1 MSSLHVNLTLGHQAS
16 MPHMSTALDPQ
27 MRVFYQRNLDP
38 FDSSLSTT
46 DLLRAAGNLLGLVR
60 SSLSWAG
67 QFFSRQEL
75 TKPGSAKPKSG
86 KENRREEKK
95 EKEEGAKG
103 PDLRSAPVSDPEP
116 KTPPP
121 PTQGALDEERVRRTR
136 EKSRRTTDEAQ
147 ERIRRVRKNEPAEKP
162 AAFAGL
168 PRHYGI
174 RLALELSLGRSQRS
188 KDLGKE
194 GERPSQGEPR
204 PGAAVGAALPGVSF
218 RGSLNLHLPLARPSA
233 SQRGGREGR

>member
-1 MSSLHVNLTLGHQAS
+1 MSSLHVNLTLGHQTS

-67 QFFSRQEL
+67 QFFSGQEL
-75 TKPGSAKPKSG
+75 PKPGCAKPKSG
-86 KENRREEKK
+86 TGNRREERK
-95 EKEEGAKG
+95 EKEEGPKR
-103 PDLRSAPVSDPEP
+103 PDPRPTPVSEPES

-121 PTQGALDEERVRRTR
+121 PTQGALDGERVRQTR
-136 EKSRRTTDEAQ
+136 EKGRRTTAEAQ
-147 ERIRRVRKNEPAEKP
+147 ERIRRVRKSEPAEKR
-162 AAFAGL
+162 ATFAGL
-168 PRHYGI
+168 PRQYGI

-204 PGAAVGAALPGVSF
+204 TGAATGAALPGISF
-218 RGSLNLHLPLARPSA
+218 RGSLSLHVPLARPSA
-233 SQRGGREGR
+233 SRRGGR

>member
-1 MSSLHVNLTLGHQAS
+1 MSSLHVNLTLGHQTS

-38 FDSSLSTT
+38 FASSLSTT

-75 TKPGSAKPKSG
+75 PKPGSAQPKSG
-86 KENRREEKK
+86 KENEGEEKK
-95 EKEEGAKG
+95 EKEEGAKR
-103 PDLRSAPVSDPEP
+103 PDPRPTPVSETEP
-116 KTPPP
+116 QTPPL
-121 PTQGALDEERVRRTR
+121 PTQGSVDEERVRQTR
-136 EKSRRTTDEAQ
+136 EKSRRTTAEAQ
-147 ERIRRVRKNEPAEKP
+147 ERIRTVRKNEPAEKP
-162 AAFAGL
+162 AAFADL

-174 RLALELSLGRSQRS
+174 RLALELSLGRSRRS

-194 GERPSQGEPR
+194 GERPSQGETR
-204 PGAAVGAALPGVSF
+204 PGAAARAALPGVVF
-218 RGSLNLHLPLARPSA
+218 RGSLSLHLPLARPSA
-233 SQRGGREGR
+233 SGRGGREGR